1 MLISSV
7 LTKIAPIIAKPFFDY
22 GMGCFYLQKNKKQ
35 FIKICHDELY
45 KINDCSSL
53 DSDEFYK
60 FVDSIAFQELLKSY
74 YLMVRINKKEES
86 FINNLIILCKKWV
99 PNVNEF
105 ELRLFENSIN
115 CIIQRNH
122 IEILSKDVKLFH
134 IMTLICHSNN
144 LLCDL
149 INVKFDEAMSVINKG
164 SNSRFYTSD
173 YTEIILEHHKIC
185 FAEYNIIKFTGID
198 GAENKKEYK
207 LKDLYVPND
216 FYLDLST
223 KFITENKI
231 YEKEILEI
239 KQTKIS
245 YLNML
250 NISNRLVI
258 LGGAGYGKSTFL
270 EYLFCYYDDIYGK
283 KDILKVKLNLKDI
296 VKKID
301 NNFDIERCICD
312 EMRKRVVNKFNNEL
326 IEKVVIDYL
335 CAGKCLILFDAL
347 DEIDVLSKRI
357 DIRVEINN
365 FCNKY
370 ILNKFII
377 TSREVGYL
385 KNQFD
390 NTFLH
395 LRISPFDD
403 HQIREYCGR
412 WFKFQHIKINE
423 KINKKYIKEQVDKF
437 MNEVNKARCLEL
449 INNPIMLVLSLIVF
463 KVENKL
469 PHAKIDFYKKC
480 INTFLTQREESKG
493 AFDMELIANIYCGE
507 LVMPTI
513 AYYKNENEKSN
524 EDYKFSVED
533 IKTLTFKAIEIDGKE
548 KIKWMYRVTKFVE
561 YLKERTELI
570 KEIDEGKNDFTHKS
584 FQDYFLAVY
593 YSRCIPHDELMLFI
607 KSSIAD
613 ASNHELAVLIIQ
625 YICKESIVGHRDD
638 IIRYILDELGNTYS
652 STSGRK
658 RRRRRGKMQGFAM
671 ANGALSKGQLCL
683 RILEELFSD
692 NALPPKFH
700 DEFISF
706 YFMCSDSLP
715 TNNRNKDSI
724 YLLESFKTI
733 FYEKFIQIDIKYKI
747 EVLLNLVWSN
757 DIVVELISN
766 DSESGLLYKLL
777 RTINPRLNRN
787 YRHQKNVEFYEFIEF
802 ATKKY
807 KNVIQKYELLY
818 YDLISFCVQES
829 EDKQKYDVIIEIL
842 LDLSIE
848 SCHSINYASTY
859 ELKSMV
865 LAAADSP
872 QNYALLLM
880 VMPKSIRGLK
890 NYIRN
895 VTSDYEMR
903 KNQEDSKELIDEYNK
918 FKDICDEYV
927 LGLIQAIESYNQF
940 IDKLVT
946 YNLYN
951 EKYEENYKYAYKG
964 FIIDRDIDK
973 INKRTLSENTTKN
986 NLIAKV
992 VAVDTV
998 EK

>member
-7 LTKIAPIIAKPFFDY
+7 LTKIAPIVAKLFFDY
-22 GMGCFYLQKNKKQ
+22 GMGCFYLPKNKRQ

-60 FVDSIAFQELLKSY
+60 FVDSIAFQDLLKSY

-86 FINNLIILCKKWV
+86 FINNLIILCKEWA
-99 PNVNEF
+99 PNVDEI
-105 ELRLFENSIN
+105 ELRRFENSIN

-122 IEILSKDVKLFH
+122 IEILGKDVKLFH

-144 LLCDL
+144 SLCDL
-149 INVKFDEAMSVINKG
+149 INVKFDEAMNLINKE
-164 SNSRFYTSD
+164 SNSSFYTSD
-173 YTEIILEHHKIC
+173 FTEIIMEHHKIC

-223 KFITENKI
+223 KFITENKV

-270 EYLFCYYDDIYGK
+270 EYLFCYFDDIYGK

-312 EMRKRVVNKFNNEL
+312 EMRKRLVNKINNEL

-335 CAGKCLILFDAL
+335 CEGKCLILFDAL

-357 DIRVEINN
+357 AIRIEINN

-370 ILNKFII
+370 IRNKFII

-403 HQIREYCGR
+403 KQIREYCGR
-412 WFKFQHIKINE
+412 WFKFQHIKING
-423 KINKKYIKEQVDKF
+423 KINGKYIKEQVDKF

-480 INTFLTQREESKG
+480 IKTFLTQREESKG

-524 EDYKFSVED
+524 QDYKFSVED
-533 IKTLTFKAIEIDGKE
+533 IKTLTFKAIEIDGMQRT
-548 KIKWMYRVTKFVE
+548 KWMYRVTKFVE

-625 YICKESIVGHRDD
+625 YITKESIVEHRDD
-638 IIRYILDELGNTYS
+638 IIQYILEVLENTYS
-652 STSGRK
+652 STSGR
-658 RRRRRGKMQGFAM
+658 RRRRRRKVQGWGI
-671 ANGALSKGQLCL
+671 ANGTLSKGQHCL

-700 DEFISF
+700 DKFISF
-706 YFMCSDSLP
+706 YFVCSDRLP
-715 TNNRNKDSI
+715 INNRYKDSI
-724 YLLESFKTI
+724 YLLDSFKSI
-733 FYEKFIQIDIKYKI
+733 FSEKFLQIELKYRI

-757 DIVVELISN
+757 GIVEELICN
-766 DSESGLLYKLL
+766 DKELGLLYKLL
-777 RTINPRLNRN
+777 RIINPSLNKN
-787 YRHQKNVEFYEFIEF
+787 HRHQKNVEFYEFIEF

-807 KNVIQKYELLY
+807 KNIIQKHELLY
-818 YDLISFCVQES
+818 YDLISFCVQEY
-829 EDKQKYDVIIEIL
+829 EDKQKYDVIIDIL

-848 SCHSINYASTY
+848 SCQSINYASTY
-859 ELKSMV
+859 ELNSIV
-865 LAAADSP
+865 LVAADSP

-890 NYIRN
+890 TYIRSA
-895 VTSDYEMR
+895 TRDYEMQ
-903 KNQEDSKELIDEYNK
+903 KNREDSKELIDEYNK
-918 FKDICDEYV
+918 FKNILDEYV
-927 LGLIQAIESYNQF
+927 LGLIQPIESYNQF
-940 IDKLVT
+940 IDKLVN

-951 EKYEENYKYAYKG
+951 EKYEENYKYAFKG

-973 INKRTLSENTTKN
+973 ISKRTLSENNTNN

-992 VAVDTV
+992 VAIDTV